1 MDDLRIDDRDVR
13 VLCDIRNTV
22 GDLPMMIIGA
32 GARRL
37 LFDLPRKLTHARTTT
52 DWDIAVQLDHWQ
64 GFYKFYARACAQGGF
79 SPTESPHRLIH
90 QTMKIFVDIVPFG
103 GIAEDNVI
111 AWPNTE
117 MSMSVA
123 GFAEAMRFARN
134 TLITAGVEIKV
145 ITPEMLA
152 VLKCFA
158 FADRGNKTS
167 RDLQDLLLL
176 AEYYS
181 QESVEG
187 RLFEA
192 PFDTLI
198 QSDAFDYHFGGALL
212 LGHDMAA
219 NCEKQALDKLLP
231 ILDRLCIRDSDLL
244 YSLASTPGQHDLT
257 ETKRSLYFNLFY
269 WLATGAH
276 SVGDSAK

>member
-1 MDDLRIDDRDVR
+1 MDEIWIDDRDVR
-13 VLCDIRNTV
+13 VLCDIRKTA

-37 LFDLPRKLTHARTTT
+37 SFDLPRKLTHARTTT

-64 GFYKFYARACAQGGF
+64 GFHDFCARACAQGGF
-79 SPTESPHRLIH
+79 SPTGLPHRLIH
-90 QTMKIFVDIVPFG
+90 TTTNIPLDIVPFG
-103 GIAEDNVI
+103 GIAAGNVI

-117 MSMSVA
+117 TSMSVA
-123 GFAEAMRFARN
+123 GFAEAMRFARD
-134 TLITAGVEIKV
+134 TPIEPGVNIKV

-152 VLKCFA
+152 ALKCFA
-158 FADRGNKTS
+158 FAERGNQTS

-192 PFDTLI
+192 PFDTLA
-198 QSDAFDYHFGGALL
+198 QSDAFDSQFVGALL
-212 LGHDMAA
+212 LGHDMAV
-219 NCEKQALDKLLP
+219 NCEKQTLGKLLP
-231 ILDRLCIRDSDLL
+231 ILDGLCIHDSDILN
-244 YSLASTPGQHDLT
+244 SLAFTPGRHDLT
-257 ETKRSLYFNLFY
+257 EIKRTLYFNLFS

-276 SVGDSAK
+276 SVGDSAR